1 MHGLETA
8 VFELANFTQMLFEA
22 ASILVVTLGG
32 IAFGYAV
39 VSQRFAGQATKP
51 RQTLARF
58 LIVALELQLA
68 ADIIAT
74 ATNPS
79 IDELIKLAAIAVI
92 RTFLNY
98 FLVLEMREENARH
111 PVRVSDPE
119 R

>member
-1 MHGLETA
+1 MHGLET
-8 VFELANFTQMLFEA
+8 VVIELANLTQMLFEA
-22 ASILVVTLGG
+22 ASILVVAAGG

-39 VSQRFAGQATKP
+39 FSQRFSGQANKP
-51 RQTLARF
+51 RQALARF

-79 IDELIKLAAIAVI
+79 MEELLKLAAIAVI

-98 FLVLEMREENARH
+98 FLVLEMREESAKK
-111 PVRVSDPE
+111 PAASTALKG
-119 R
+119 